1 MLSTLNKDEMMAM
14 DRMAAMRNATK
25 NQVIYFPEDESDS
38 VYMLKS
44 GKIKLSKI
52 SAEGKEIILAILHP
66 GEVFGELSITGVG
79 GKREEIAEATE
90 DAVICKVEVKDIRM
104 MMSQNPKFNLTITKL
119 IGFKLKKVQ
128 SRFESLIFKT
138 AEQRI
143 KHFIKELADEHGMPI
158 KGNSEEFLIRL
169 KLTHDEISKLT
180 ATSRQTVTS
189 TLNLLESEGVITY
202 DRKSIFVK
210 LYSKL

>member
-1 MLSTLNKDEMMAM
+1 MLSTLNKDEMVAM
-14 DRMAAMRNATK
+14 DRIAAMRNASK

-44 GKIKLSKI
+44 GKIKLSKV
-52 SAEGKEIILAILHP
+52 STEGKEIILAILHP
-66 GEVFGELSITGVG
+66 GEVFGELSLTGVG

-143 KHFIKELADEHGMPI
+143 KQFIKELADEHGMPI
-158 KGNSEEFLIRL
+158 KGSSEEFLIRL

-189 TLNLLESEGVITY
+189 TLNILESEGVITY